1 LHLLRTGNYAT
12 GYQCFNTI
20 DKSSSYYSLK
30 QNELTNFLI
39 SYKPVQE
46 NEIQHRKRL
55 INALSLLPDL
65 YKESCAVPFK
75 KIYLEL
81 MGENKVDFKV
91 VNTWQEIQKVNPDM
105 FNEVAIQIQ
114 KRQFYDPGVQSI
126 IWDLQNQLAVLQNQI
141 IDLQNKNDPSSQQI
155 VVQNQE
161 VSLLTSG
168 LFGVPKKR
176 KHDKDDNKPEE
187 EDNVDLESPS
197 KKASFGG
204 STKLAG

>member
-1 LHLLRTGNYAT
+1 
-12 GYQCFNTI
+12 
-20 DKSSSYYSLK
+20 
-30 QNELTNFLI
+30 
-39 SYKPVQE
+39 
-46 NEIQHRKRL
+46 
-55 INALSLLPDL
+55 
-65 YKESCAVPFK
+65 
-75 KIYLEL
+75 

-91 VNTWQEIQKVNPDM
+91 VNTWQEIQKINPDK

-114 KRQFYDPGVQSI
+114 KRQFCDPGVQPI

-155 VVQNQE
+155 VMQNQE